1 MSDAPL
7 RKYECVICGFIYDE
21 AEGLP
26 DDGFPPGTRWEDLP
40 EEWAGKFDGEL
51 AKITG
56 VADSVFCHNKR
67 YVVVAETKES
77 AIKLALMAL
86 NA

>member
-1 MSDAPL
+1 MSDAPF

-40 EEWAGKFDGEL
+40 EEWECPDCGISKSDFDLLE
-51 AKITG
+51 
-56 VADSVFCHNKR
+56 
-67 YVVVAETKES
+67 E
-77 AIKLALMAL
+77 
-86 NA
+86 